1 MKTKLSIAIVSA
13 GLFVLPACKGD
24 EKKADD
30 KTAEKGKAGAEGGDA
45 AAKDAPAAEEKKGA
59 AASAGGGPVANT
71 TKFVPD
77 DAVFLAHI
85 DVKSISSSPMWGA
98 NKAAMANDPE
108 TKKAMDALAKC
119 NLSVDG
125 FDSITLGGDDKEHAV
140 VVVAGA
146 GIGKADNLACVGES
160 MKDDIGDGN
169 WKVED
174 KDGEKVVVIDGGA
187 QIGHMVDENTLVVAS
202 KDWDGTVKSL
212 IGGDGAAA
220 VDGKLKKA
228 VGNADTSKNLW
239 FAARVPE
246 SAGGELKGSPAEGL
260 EFVAGSVDLGDGLGV
275 AIKAG
280 TASPEKAEGLKNFL
294 VTTYGQ
300 YKGMAAMVGIP
311 PEVAEKVQFGVAESS
326 ATASLD
332 LTKEEVDRI
341 KANMEKMAAGGM
353 GAPGGPPPAA
363 GGAG

>member
-13 GLFVLPACKGD
+13 GLFVVPACKGD

-30 KTAEKGKAGAEGGDA
+30 KTAEKGEAGDAGGDA
-45 AAKDAPAAEEKKGA
+45 KGGEAEAGGAADEKKVAAAPAT
-59 AASAGGGPVANT
+59 GGPVADT
-71 TKFVPD
+71 TKFVPE
-77 DAVFLAHI
+77 DAVFMAHI

-98 NKAAMANDPE
+98 NKAAMQSDPD
-108 TKKAMDALAKC
+108 TKKAMEALEKC

-160 MKDDIGDGN
+160 MKEDIGDGN

-174 KDGEKVVVIDGGA
+174 RGGEKVVVIDGGA
-187 QIGHMVDENTLVVAS
+187 QIGHMVDDNTLVVAS
-202 KDWDGTVKSL
+202 KDWDATVAAL
-212 IGGDGAAA
+212 IGGTGAAA
-220 VDGKLKKA
+220 VDGSLKKA

-246 SAGGELKGSPAEGL
+246 AASGELAGSPAEGL
-260 EFVAGSVDLGDGLGV
+260 EYVAGSVDLGNGLGV

-280 TASPEKAEGLKNFL
+280 TASPEKAQGLQKFL
-294 VTTYGQ
+294 VATYGQ
-300 YKGMAAMVGIP
+300 YKGMAAMIGIP
-311 PEVAEKVQFGVAESS
+311 PEVAEKVQFGTVESA
-326 ATASLD
+326 ATASLN
-332 LTKEEVDRI
+332 LTKEEVDKI

-353 GAPGGPPPAA
+353 GAPPPSGDA
-363 GGAG
+363 G